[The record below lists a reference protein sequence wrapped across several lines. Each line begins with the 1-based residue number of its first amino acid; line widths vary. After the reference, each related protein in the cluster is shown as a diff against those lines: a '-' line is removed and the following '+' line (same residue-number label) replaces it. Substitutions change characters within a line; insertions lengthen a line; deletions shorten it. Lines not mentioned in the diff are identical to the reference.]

1 MVTVS
6 LKMTEQDRTFLK
18 AMAKF
23 EGLTLSELIRSKT
36 LSALEDEYDA
46 RIADQSLIEYENYL
60 NNGGKEQDINELW
73 SELNL

>member
-6 LKMTEQDRTFLK
+6 LKMTEQDKTFLQ

-36 LSALEDEYDA
+36 LEALEDEYDA
-46 RIADQSLIEYENYL
+46 RIADQSLLEYENYL
-60 NNGGKEQDINELW
+60 NNGGKEQNITELW